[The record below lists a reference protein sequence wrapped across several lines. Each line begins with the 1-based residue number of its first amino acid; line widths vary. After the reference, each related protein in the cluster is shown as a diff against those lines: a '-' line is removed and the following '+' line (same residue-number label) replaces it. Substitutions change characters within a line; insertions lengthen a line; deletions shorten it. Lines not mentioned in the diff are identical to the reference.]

1 MISYILLMWP
11 LIVSRLPVIPRI
23 IKMLILKRFDELFIH
38 VSSLV
43 VRVEKEVLSGVIG
56 IVKV

>member
-1 MISYILLMWP
+1 MWP

-23 IKMLILKRFDELFIH
+23 IKMLILKRLDELFIH